1 MIKEIGF
8 SWPIAATMSSPH
20 SDRVFRRALIWA
32 GSTFLGVQQADWIA
46 EILRPQIHVTVAS
59 GDEETFTSE
68 FSNPE
73 YDAVWVTT
81 HGEFDHMDPHR
92 SKLVINE
99 DTEMT
104 FNDLRK
110 IRTPAQGRRL
120 VILDACDSG
129 AEPIYGGLSS
139 LGFGPLLASSS
150 QAVICYRWPVEQFAS
165 AIFNVLLALG
175 LRTRSFYGAYEFAVI
190 TVIQGKQTTIQ
201 QLAEVLGQDHDLV
214 GRIQDNESIRWNT
227 LAFWGSAAFL
237 E

>member
-129 AEPIYGGLSS
+129 AEPIW
-139 LGFGPLLASSS
+139 GFIKPWVRSTPCLVEPGSHLLPLACRTIRIRNIQCFARPWASHK
-150 QAVICYRWPVEQFAS
+150 I
-165 AIFNVLLALG
+165 LLWC
-175 LRTRSFYGAYEFAVI
+175 V
-190 TVIQGKQTTIQ
+190 
-201 QLAEVLGQDHDLV
+201 
-214 GRIQDNESIRWNT
+214 
-227 LAFWGSAAFL
+227 
-237 E
+237 